1 MFIRLLFICLIPFF
15 FNYAVA
21 NEGILKKVKD
31 GEAYSL
37 YEYGQRLYSKD
48 PSKAIDLMKLS
59 ALQNNIQALNYLI
72 SHDGIDG
79 DVKIFLKDRIPKI
92 RINQSNIN
100 DLQKLGSEDDS
111 FAQYQLWLLYINGE
125 FIPKPKAYV
134 WLKKASSNKYPD
146 ALYSLGI
153 LYYYGFIVPEQR
165 GKALKLL
172 QESTAL
178 GSSYGQFFL
187 ENLEKFKHLNK
198 SLIDIKG

>member
-1 MFIRLLFICLIPFF
+1 MYLRLLLICLIPFF
-15 FNYAVA
+15 FNHAPA
-21 NEGILKKVKD
+21 NEAILKKVKD
-31 GEAYSL
+31 GEAYAL
-37 YEYGQRLYSKD
+37 YEYGQRLYFKD
-48 PSKAIDLMKLS
+48 PSKAIDLMMLS
-59 ALQNNIQALNYLI
+59 ALQNNVEALNFLI

-79 DVKIFLKDRIPKI
+79 DVKIFFKDRALKI
-92 RINQSNIN
+92 SFDQSNID

-111 FAQYQLWLLYINGE
+111 FAQYQLWLLYMNGE

-134 WLKKASSNKYPD
+134 WLKKAAGNQYPD

-172 QESTAL
+172 EESTAL
-178 GSSYGQFFL
+178 GSSNAQLFL
-187 ENLEKFKHLNK
+187 DNLEKLKHLNK

>member
-1 MFIRLLFICLIPFF
+1 MYTRLLLICLIPFF
-15 FNYAVA
+15 FNHAPA
-21 NEGILKKVKD
+21 NEAILKKVKD
-31 GEAYSL
+31 GEAYAL
-37 YEYGQRLYSKD
+37 YEYGQRLYFKD
-48 PSKAIDLMKLS
+48 PSKAIDLMMLS
-59 ALQNNIQALNYLI
+59 ALQNNTQALNYLI

-79 DVKIFLKDRIPKI
+79 DVKIFLKDRVKKI
-92 RINQSNIN
+92 TINQSNIDN
-100 DLQKLGSEDDS
+100 LNKLGMEGDS

-134 WLKKASSNKYPD
+134 WLKKASSNKYPE

-165 GKALKLL
+165 GKAIKLL

-178 GSSYGQFFL
+178 GSSNGQFFL

>member
-1 MFIRLLFICLIPFF
+1 MYLRLLLICLIPFF
-15 FNYAVA
+15 FNHAPA
-21 NEGILKKVKD
+21 NEAILKKVKD
-31 GEAYSL
+31 GEAYAL
-37 YEYGQRLYSKD
+37 YEYGQRLYFKD
-48 PSKAIDLMKLS
+48 PSKAIDLMMLS
-59 ALQNNIQALNYLI
+59 ALQNNTQALNYLI

-79 DVKIFLKDRIPKI
+79 DVKIFLKDRVKKI
-92 RINQSNIN
+92 TINQSNIDN
-100 DLQKLGSEDDS
+100 LNKLGMEGDS

-134 WLKKASSNKYPD
+134 WLKKASSNKYPE

-165 GKALKLL
+165 GKAIKLL

-178 GSSYGQFFL
+178 GSSNGQFFL

>member
-1 MFIRLLFICLIPFF
+1 MFLRLLFICLIPFF
-15 FNYAVA
+15 FKYAVA

-37 YEYGQRLYSKD
+37 YEYGQKLYFKD
-48 PSKAIDLMKLS
+48 PSKAIDLMILS
-59 ALQNNIQALNYLI
+59 ALQNNIKALNYLI
-72 SHDGIDG
+72 SHDDIDG
-79 DVKIFLKDRIPKI
+79 DLKIFLKDRASKI

-100 DLQKLGSEDDS
+100 DLQRLGLEDDS

-165 GKALKLL
+165 DKALKLL
-172 QESTAL
+172 QESSEL
-178 GSSYGQFFL
+178 GFSNAQFFL

>member
-1 MFIRLLFICLIPFF
+1 
-15 FNYAVA
+15 
-21 NEGILKKVKD
+21 
-31 GEAYSL
+31 
-37 YEYGQRLYSKD
+37 
-48 PSKAIDLMKLS
+48 
-59 ALQNNIQALNYLI
+59 LN
-72 SHDGIDG
+72 
-79 DVKIFLKDRIPKI
+79 
-92 RINQSNIN
+92 
-100 DLQKLGSEDDS
+100 KLGMEGDS

-134 WLKKASSNKYPD
+134 WLKKASSNKYPE

-165 GKALKLL
+165 GKAIKLL

-178 GSSYGQFFL
+178 GSSNGQFFL

>member
-1 MFIRLLFICLIPFF
+1 MFIKLLFICLIPFF

-37 YEYGQRLYSKD
+37 YEYGQTLHFKD
-48 PSKAIDLMKLS
+48 TSKAMDLMMLS
-59 ALQNNIQALNYLI
+59 ALQNNIKALNYLI

-92 RINQSNIN
+92 RINQSNI
-100 DLQKLGSEDDS
+100 DGLQKLGIEDDS

-134 WLKKASSNKYPD
+134 WLKKASGNKYPD

-178 GSSYGQFFL
+178 GSANAQFFL

>member
-1 MFIRLLFICLIPFF
+1 MIIRLLIICLISFF
-15 FNYAVA
+15 FNHAPA
-21 NEGILKKVKD
+21 NEAILKKVKD

-37 YEYGQRLYSKD
+37 YEYGQRLYFKD
-48 PSKAIDLMKLS
+48 PSKAIDLMMLS
-59 ALQNNIQALNYLI
+59 ALQNNVEALNYLI
-72 SHDGIDG
+72 SHDDIEG
-79 DVKIFLKDRIPKI
+79 DVKIFFKGRAPKI
-92 RINQSNIN
+92 RINQSNIDN
-100 DLQKLGSEDDS
+100 LNKLGMEGDS
-111 FAQYQLWLLYINGE
+111 FAQYQLWLLYINRE
-125 FIPKPKAYV
+125 FIPKPKAYI

-146 ALYSLGI
+146 AIYSLGI

-178 GSSYGQFFL
+178 GSSNAQFFL